1 MSNRTTFQSMQSPE
15 LFETGPSRATVQ
27 NSSSQWNFRELP
39 RCLDNQLLAPYA
51 SHKGTTHSLQ
61 GLRDSTVSKR
71 QCTHLGCSCKL
82 QGKYKIISLLKLWV
96 ITPGLSVLIT
106 DKVHWL
112 HVYSASLPSWEDRS
126 HTEKKPWLAPLYSA
140 PEARRV
146 PAPAVLRS
154 V

>member
-1 MSNRTTFQSMQSPE
+1 MFGQSAAGTICLTQGYHTQPPRAQRFYSE
-15 LFETGPSRATVQ
+15 QETMHP
-27 NSSSQWNFRELP
+27 P
-39 RCLDNQLLAPYA
+39 RMLLHP
-51 SHKGTTHSLQ
+51 
-61 GLRDSTVSKR
+61 
-71 QCTHLGCSCKL
+71 KL

-112 HVYSASLPSWEDRS
+112 HVYSASLPSWGGRS

-154 V
+154 FWWPIRNALHSCMAPRSLLSTQAISISGLHWIRWAQ